1 MYLFV
6 YGTLMRKCKT
16 NEWSVYLQKNAK
28 YLGEAKVK
36 GELYKIDFYPG
47 LVSGDDWVYGEV
59 YQLKNTESTLHF
71 LDQYEDYQEGDTE
84 NSLYLRQETSVV
96 LLKEKKSLQCTTYY
110 YNKSIE
116 GLIKY
121 TDGKFSEAL

>member
-28 YLGEAKVK
+28 YMGEAKVK

-47 LVSGDDWVYGEV
+47 LVSGDGWVYGEV
-59 YQLKNTESTLHF
+59 YQLKNPESTLHF

-96 LLKEKKSLQCTTYY
+96 LLKEKKSLQCLAYY

-116 GLIKY
+116 GLKKY